1 MKENPQNPNC
11 QNHTNAPPRPPTPTS
26 IMTTPQE
33 PNTNSSS
40 PDYKAQLDDLAVK
53 ARQPPQSPEENKP
66 EGTGA
71 VIVDKGK
78 PPPLPSLPGCLA

>member
-1 MKENPQNPNC
+1 MS
-11 QNHTNAPPRPPTPTS
+11 TS
-26 IMTTPQE
+26 QE
-33 PNTNSSS
+33 PNTNCSESS
-40 PDYKAQLDDLAVK
+40 PDYKSQLDDLAIK

-78 PPPLPSLPGCLA
+78 PLPSRLSLARWVTHILHGMTAD